1 MFLASAYPES
11 AISALSMMVIAFV
24 MFGCLAIWIGMVF
37 IADREPRKK
46 RSEQAKQSHAYTAVV
61 GSAPGKTAEG
71 EVSEPGQHREV
82 AA

>member
-1 MFLASAYPES
+1 MFLASAYPQS

-37 IADREPRKK
+37 IADREPKK
-46 RSEQAKQSHAYTAVV
+46 KGVEQAKQSHAYTAVV
-61 GSAPGKTAEG
+61 ASVPGKTAEKAVG
-71 EVSEPGQHREV
+71 EAGPQHGV